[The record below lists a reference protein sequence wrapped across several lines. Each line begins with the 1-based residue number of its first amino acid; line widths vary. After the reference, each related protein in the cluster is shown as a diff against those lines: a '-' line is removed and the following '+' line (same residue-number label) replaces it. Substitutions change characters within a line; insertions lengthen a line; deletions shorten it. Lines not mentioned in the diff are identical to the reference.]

1 LADRLK
7 VTPRSFHRPGIS
19 LIPVNVMPGLRPYVC
34 PTRDI
39 LGGFLMNDE
48 SNTDGKR
55 TWMDEI
61 EVKSEELVN
70 RVKQLAA
77 DNKVKRIR
85 VVEPDGDIA
94 LEIPLTY
101 GAIAGGAV
109 VLAAPVLAILGAL
122 GAFVAKVKIEVV
134 KEEDTE
140 TEDAAT

>member
-1 LADRLK
+1 M
-7 VTPRSFHRPGIS
+7 T
-19 LIPVNVMPGLRPYVC
+19 
-34 PTRDI
+34 
-39 LGGFLMNDE
+39 DE
-48 SNTDGKR
+48 TKTDETGKR

-85 VVEPDGDIA
+85 IIEPDGDIA
-94 LEIPLTY
+94 MEIPLTY

-122 GAFVAKVKIEVV
+122 GAFAAKLKIEVV
-134 KEEDTE
+134 KEEVPATKE
-140 TEDAAT
+140 TTS